1 MAPMQNIPEVKLA
14 LVGVSRN
21 CFPIE
26 ITRTRMAKVAQACRQ
41 SKVEVIACETIVET
55 EKDAVK
61 VLAELRAKR
70 ANALAIYLGNFG
82 PEGPL
87 TILAREFGGPFMLCA
102 AAEDRASS
110 LVDGRGDAYCGM
122 LNASLNCGLRRLH
135 AHIPE
140 VPVGSPGQIA
150 ATIAHFS
157 RVARVVLG
165 VKNLKAIT
173 FGPRPQDF
181 YACNAPIQPLYDL
194 GIEVMENSELD
205 MLQIFQQAASKKKR
219 IETTI
224 SEIKREVGAGTFKNP
239 AKLQQLAQ
247 FEVALIDYVEQN
259 LGSRDFAVLANKC
272 WPAFENAFGFVP
284 CYINS
289 RLTAKGYPVA
299 CEVDI
304 YGAVS
309 EYMAQCASRKP
320 VTLLDVNNTVPDDL
334 EIADLQGATRAD
346 LFMGFHC
353 GNTPACNLCPGCG
366 IKYQLI
372 MHRLI
377 EPDKE
382 PDVTWGT
389 LEGTLKPGAAS
400 VFRLQATGDNHLQS
414 YLAEGNILDADPHSF
429 GGIGIFGI
437 PNFARFY
444 RHVLIGKQFPHHTAV
459 AWAHVGRVLFDA
471 LQLLGVKDVSTPPPA
486 GRSLSGREPV
496 RVDLPAVKSTAA
508 AVPGR
513 PCAGIFGGAPA
524 SVPAKASDWQACGR
538 RSRQRC
544 SG

>member
-1 MAPMQNIPEVKLA
+1 MVPMRNIPEVKLA

-21 CFPIE
+21 CFPAE
-26 ITRTRMAKVAQACRQ
+26 LTRARMARVVHACKKA
-41 SKVEVIACETIVET
+41 KVEIIACETIVET
-55 EKDAVK
+55 EQDACK

-102 AAEDRASS
+102 AAEESASS
-110 LVDGRGDAYCGM
+110 LIDGRGDAYCGM
-122 LNASLNCGLRRLH
+122 LNASMNCGLRRLT
-135 AHIPE
+135 AHIPD
-140 VPVGSPGQIA
+140 VPVGAPDQVA
-150 ATIAHFS
+150 AMLAHFT
-157 RVARVVLG
+157 RVARVVIG
-165 VKNLKAIT
+165 VKNLKAIA

-194 GIEVMENSELD
+194 GVEVMENSELD
-205 MLQIFQQAASKKKR
+205 LLQLFQQAASKKKR
-219 IETTI
+219 IEETM
-224 SEIKREVGAGTFKNP
+224 SEIKREVGAHSFPNP

-247 FEVALIDYVEQN
+247 FEVALLDFVEKN

-272 WPAFENAFGFVP
+272 WPAFESAFGFVP

-289 RLTAKGYPVA
+289 RLTAKGIPVA

-309 EYMAQCASRKP
+309 EFMAQCASLRP

-334 EIADLQGATRAD
+334 AIADLKGATRAD

-353 GNTPACNLCPGCG
+353 GNTAKCNLCEGCG
-366 IKYQLI
+366 LKHQLI
-372 MHRLI
+372 MHRLL

-382 PDVTWGT
+382 PDITWGT
-389 LEGTLKPGAAS
+389 MEGTLKPGEAM
-400 VFRLQATGDNHLQS
+400 VFRLQANGDNRLQA

-429 GGIGIFGI
+429 GSIGIFGL

-444 RHVLIGKQFPHHTAV
+444 RHVLLGKQFPHHTAV

-471 LQLLGVKDVSTPPPA
+471 LLLLGVQDVS
-486 GRSLSGREPV
+486 
-496 RVDLPAVKSTAA
+496 
-508 AVPGR
+508 VPRQPGNLY
-513 PCAGIFGGAPA
+513 PSENPFGA
-524 SVPAKASDWQACGR
+524 
-538 RSRQRC
+538 
-544 SG
+544 